1 MGRDGLL
8 LRGVRWRLGVSLLTV
23 LTATIA
29 VATAVLGPLYLHTAD
44 DSVLRQTVASA
55 AVQDRGVRLVT
66 AGDQANP
73 LAAVQRAERV
83 LQNANGA
90 RGWFGAPITTVMSG
104 VGLGSDDSQL
114 FWRTGICHMLHFLQ
128 GSCQLGHDDVVMTAR
143 LSRSLGVSLGA
154 TVAVSIK
161 GRTKPSRFKVTGIVS
176 TPDLDLPYWWG
187 DGVEDFPFGKS
198 IGGAFGPAETDPL
211 ISSRAT
217 ALAVP
222 AADVPNVIGQVPLR
236 PDAVDLGN
244 EGVVRR
250 LLTRTVTAL
259 NRQGIRASTRLPTLL
274 AHADH
279 QRRQMTTIVA
289 IAAVQLVLLAVW
301 VLGSLLVRSSDARQ
315 SEARVARLRGFPAVS
330 MLWVTAAEPGF
341 LCLLGAVLGVILAWA
356 AMLIA
361 RSRLFVASAAITFD
375 GWTFAA
381 LALTLGAI
389 VGALGIGAARLLRSS
404 DLAEGPARTSTGAIA
419 SRVTDAVLIVL
430 ALVALVALGTTGALN
445 SAHTDPLASAAPGLI
460 ALGAAVL
467 AVALILFACRLG
479 ISLTADSRHVGLF
492 LALRQT
498 ARRPGVLRQARVLI
512 IALSL
517 ACFAAAAWSE
527 ARTNR
532 MTVARFEVGA
542 RTVVTVAPQSATNLE
557 RAVHQVDPSG
567 QFAMAVIDVHTP
579 STSLLAVDA
588 RRLAAA
594 ASWPRGVTAQSVRT
608 VIGRLT
614 PATAP
619 AVQLP
624 DAPLRIQAQTTTA
637 VGAHLELG
645 AWVSNG
651 TQGSAIIN
659 MGPLHEGRRPYRADL
674 ADLCPGGCRLAG
686 LGILPAAGRRLPT
699 AGTIRLTIARIWSEP
714 PGGRP
719 VTVSADLAAGDWRAT
734 AAGVSVASG
743 QARGITLTASA
754 GAIGADAGAAG
765 TTTAPMASP
774 ADHPRLLPAV
784 VTSELKSLNGDTGGK
799 LPTQGLDGD
808 TVDLRP
814 AVSASALPRVG
825 TDAAMV
831 DLGLLSRVQTNPTS
845 PETSDEVWLGPAAPA
860 DAIARLRGAGLKPTA
875 VQRSST
881 VFAALQRSAP
891 ALADDFLLV
900 ATVAALLIAAASTL
914 GALGATTRQRATE
927 LMSLEVAEGVPRR
940 TLVRSLGIESAILV
954 LTALCGAAVGTL
966 AAAIAV
972 PSLPELT
979 STSFTPLHHEL
990 PVGVI
995 AAVVV
1000 VVVAAV
1006 ALAAA
1011 MITSV
1016 LLRRMSPA
1024 LLRTLPD
1031 DAAP

>member
-1 MGRDGLL
+1 MGKDGLL

-44 DSVLRQTVASA
+44 DSVLRETVASA

-66 AGDQANP
+66 VGDQADP
-73 LAAVQRAERV
+73 LDAVQRAERV
-83 LQNANGA
+83 VQNADGA

-104 VGLGSDDSQL
+104 VGLGGEDSQL
-114 FWRTGICHMLHFLQ
+114 FWRTGICHVVHFQQ
-128 GSCQLGHDDVVMTAR
+128 GSCQLGRGDVVMTAR
-143 LSRSLGVSLGA
+143 VARSLGVSLGA
-154 TVAVSIK
+154 TVRVSIT
-161 GRTKPSRFKVTGIVS
+161 GRTKRLPLKVTGIIS

-187 DGVEDFPFGKS
+187 DGVEDFPFGQS
-198 IGGAFGPAETDPL
+198 TASFGPQQTDPL
-211 ISSRAT
+211 IASRAT

-222 AADVPNVIGQVPLR
+222 AADVSNVFGQVPLR

-244 EGVVRR
+244 EGAVRQV
-250 LLTRTVTAL
+250 LTRTVTTL
-259 NRQGIRASTRLPTLL
+259 NRQGIRAGTGLPALL
-274 AHADH
+274 AQADH

-289 IAAVQLVLLAVW
+289 IAAIQLVLLAVW
-301 VLGSLLVRSSDARQ
+301 VLASLLVRSSDARR
-315 SEARVARLRGFPAVS
+315 SEARVARLRGFPAAS
-330 MLWVTAAEPGF
+330 MVWVTAAEPGF
-341 LCLLGAVLGVILAWA
+341 LCLLGAVLGVALAWA
-356 AMLIA
+356 AMLVA
-361 RSRLFVASAAITFD
+361 RSQLFVASAAITFD

-381 LALTLGAI
+381 LALTLAAI
-389 VGALGIGAARLLRSS
+389 VGALGIGAVRLLRSS

-445 SAHTDPLASAAPGLI
+445 SGHTDPLASAAPGLI

-467 AVALILFACRLG
+467 AVALILFGCRLG
-479 ISLTADSRHVGLF
+479 ISLTADSRQVGLF

-517 ACFAAAAWSE
+517 GCFAAATWSE

-532 MTVARFEVGA
+532 MTVARFQVGG
-542 RTVVTVAPQSATNLE
+542 RTVVTVAPQSATGLE
-557 RAVHQVDPSG
+557 RAVARADPSG
-567 QFAMAVIDVHTP
+567 HFAMAAVDVHTP
-579 STSLLAVDA
+579 STTLLAVDA

-594 ASWPRGVTAQSVRT
+594 TSWPRGVTTQGIHT
-608 VIGRLT
+608 VSGSLT
-614 PATAP
+614 PPTAP

-624 DAPLRIQAQTTTA
+624 DAPLRVRAQTTTT
-637 VGAHLELG
+637 VGSHVELG

-651 TQGSAIIN
+651 TQGTAIVDL
-659 MGPLHEGRRPYRADL
+659 GALHAGHWTYSADL
-674 ADLCPGGCRLAG
+674 ADFCPGGCRLAG
-686 LGILPAAGRRLPT
+686 LGIIPAAGRRLPT
-699 AGTIRLTIARIWSEP
+699 VGTVRLTIARIWSQS

-719 VTVSADLAAGDWRAT
+719 TTVSADLVAGDWRGT
-734 AAGVSVASG
+734 VAGVSVASG
-743 QARGITLTASA
+743 QAGGLTLTATAS
-754 GAIGADAGAAG
+754 AIGTDAGAAG

-774 ADHPRLLPAV
+774 ADHPRVLPAV
-784 VTSELKSLNGDTGGK
+784 VTSELESLNGGTGGA
-799 LPTQGLDGD
+799 LPAQGLDGD
-808 TVDLRP
+808 TVNLRP
-814 AVSASALPRVG
+814 AVSTSALPRVG

-831 DLGLLSRVQTNPTS
+831 DLGLLSRAQTGPAS
-845 PETSDEVWLGPAAPA
+845 PDTTDEVWLGPHAPG
-860 DAIARLRGAGLKPTA
+860 DALARLRAAGLKPTG
-875 VQRSST
+875 VQRSSA

-900 ATVAALLIAAASTL
+900 ATIAALLIAAASTL

-927 LMSLEVAEGVPRR
+927 LVSLEVAGVPRR

-954 LTALCGAAVGTL
+954 GTALCGAVVGTL
-966 AAAIAV
+966 AAAIAG
-972 PSLPELT
+972 PSLPELDSAT
-979 STSFTPLHHEL
+979 FAPLHHEL

-995 AAVVV
+995 AVVVV

-1011 MITSV
+1011 MIALV
-1016 LLRRMSPA
+1016 LLRRMSPV

-1031 DAAP
+1031 DATP